1 MNSNTKLFATILIL
15 IGVGYGAYSVVDQ
28 LNINLI
34 PSRPATTK
42 PPSTFKV
49 TYLPFTNRTYN
60 FSYEYPNTLDMQ
72 VLGPDEAVLGIQGTL
87 RFSPIVQISL
97 IKGGTEITLQSF
109 DEFVLSKARV
119 ACSSSSATVSITCN
133 RIDDVVNIRPFTS
146 KNGVQGQVFYLK
158 AEQKNLSTGKT
169 DTVRRGPF
177 YTFNSSP
184 KTIGV
189 KSFIMIS
196 NPASLSA
203 EEADTATIESV
214 SESLAY

>member
-1 MNSNTKLFATILIL
+1 MNSNTKLFATILIV
-15 IGVGYGAYSVVDQ
+15 IGVGYGAYSVVNQ
-28 LNINLI
+28 LNIDII

-42 PPSTFKV
+42 PPSTFTV

-72 VLGPDEAVLGIQGTL
+72 VIGTDEAILGIQGTL
-87 RFSPIVQISL
+87 RFTPIVQILL
-97 IKGGTEITLQSF
+97 IKGGTEITFQSF
-109 DEFVLSKARV
+109 DEFVLDKVRA
-119 ACSSSSATVSITCN
+119 ACSLTTTTVSITCN

-146 KNGVQGQVFYLK
+146 ANGVQGQVFYLK

-177 YTFNSSP
+177 YTFNSSQ

-196 NPASLSA
+196 NSASLSA
-203 EEADTATIESV
+203 EDADTATIESV
-214 SESLAY
+214 AESLAY

>member
-1 MNSNTKLFATILIL
+1 MNSNTKLIATIIIV
-15 IGVGYGAYSVVDQ
+15 IGVGYGAYSVIDK

-49 TYLPFTNRTYN
+49 TYLPYTNRTYN
-60 FSYEYPNTLDMQ
+60 FSYEYPNTLDIQ
-72 VLGPDEAVLGIQGTL
+72 VVGPDEAVLGMQGTL
-87 RFSPIVQISL
+87 RFTPIVQISV
-97 IKGGTEITLQSF
+97 IKGGAEITLQSF
-109 DEFVLSKARV
+109 DEFVLSEARA
-119 ACSSSSATVSITCN
+119 ACSLTSATVSITCT

-146 KNGVQGQVFYLK
+146 ANGVQGQVFYLK

-177 YTFNSSP
+177 YTFNSSQ

-196 NPASLSA
+196 NSASLSA
-203 EEADTATIESV
+203 EDADTATIESV
-214 SESLAY
+214 AESLAY